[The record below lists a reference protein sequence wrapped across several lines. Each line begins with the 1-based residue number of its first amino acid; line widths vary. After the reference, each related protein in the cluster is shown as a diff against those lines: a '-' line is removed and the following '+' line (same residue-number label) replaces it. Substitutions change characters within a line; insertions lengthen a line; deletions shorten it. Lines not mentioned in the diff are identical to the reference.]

1 MEDNACNWLKT
12 ASLRKWTEWPE
23 LPTHITQGAHAFLR
37 VLDFLPQMSRP
48 CGSPGKSL
56 WSLKVLELT
65 LGGPGKYWNVDIF
78 ACFFSLKL
86 NVSRLRKGQ
95 ENCFEDHGN
104 VLEFLG
110 SNTVGTSL
118 SRWCIGMVRSDNAE
132 FHVLTFSY
140 MLIALLFAG
149 DLSKMKDATFTIAEG
164 CFYQLRISFY
174 VQREIVTGLKYLQQ
188 SYRAGIRG
196 M

>member
-1 MEDNACNWLKT
+1 
-12 ASLRKWTEWPE
+12 
-23 LPTHITQGAHAFLR
+23 
-37 VLDFLPQMSRP
+37 
-48 CGSPGKSL
+48 
-56 WSLKVLELT
+56 
-65 LGGPGKYWNVDIF
+65 
-78 ACFFSLKL
+78 
-86 NVSRLRKGQ
+86 
-95 ENCFEDHGN
+95 
-104 VLEFLG
+104 
-110 SNTVGTSL
+110 
-118 SRWCIGMVRSDNAE
+118 MVRSDNAE